1 MVRLKSEDYR
11 WCCPPGEPGAFDCS
25 CDNCEMVSGTF
36 VTSEPG
42 TGFTCLV
49 CGEEVEGRALWGIE
63 WAAVAWMAMS
73 LAVGQEA
80 AAEWATVDLIGAAL
94 TSPDEPDRRV
104 GL

>member
-63 WAAVAWMAMS
+63 WAAVAWMA
-73 LAVGQEA
+73 
-80 AAEWATVDLIGAAL
+80 AAEVAGMGDYYPEVMERTRFQERVY
-94 TSPDEPDRRV
+94 DELGCEP
-104 GL
+104 